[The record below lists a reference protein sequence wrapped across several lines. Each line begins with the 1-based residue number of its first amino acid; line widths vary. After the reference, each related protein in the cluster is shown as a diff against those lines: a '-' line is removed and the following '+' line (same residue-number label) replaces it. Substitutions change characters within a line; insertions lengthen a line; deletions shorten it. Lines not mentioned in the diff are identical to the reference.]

1 MLIQYLTN
9 SERDRLLEDAIASSL
24 SLSISESITRI
35 AFWRFSAFFHLPLDI
50 FLNFIYD
57 LRITNLQGR
66 RQIGLNMKNSTTTVT
81 QLSKKINQLK
91 NLISKFPSVRS
102 LIRRWGFELTILE
115 GRLEAL
121 KAVAVVEPKQLTI
134 WDVKPVEKIDW
145 FFPPLVGSE
154 KQIQWADKLRR
165 DFAEY
170 YSSLGGEPGEGE
182 IRIKKAVGIAV
193 SAKFWIENRDFCEKI
208 AWENMTQ
215 ILKKLHALVDE
226 SQPWYSDFDQ
236 SEFKNILKAKKSI
249 LRLLRIDKAGIVAC
263 CNQQS
268 QNRRFNG

>member
-1 MLIQYLTN
+1 
-9 SERDRLLEDAIASSL
+9 
-24 SLSISESITRI
+24 
-35 AFWRFSAFFHLPLDI
+35 
-50 FLNFIYD
+50 
-57 LRITNLQGR
+57 
-66 RQIGLNMKNSTTTVT
+66 MKNSTTATAK
-81 QLSKKINQLK
+81 QIRLRINQLN
-91 NLISKFPSVRS
+91 NLISKFPRVRS
-102 LIRRWGFELTILE
+102 LVRKWAFELTILE
-115 GRLEAL
+115 GRLETL
-121 KAVAVVEPKQLTI
+121 KAVAVVETPQQLTI

-170 YSSLGGEPGEGE
+170 YSSLGGEPGDGE

-215 ILKKLHALVDE
+215 VLKKLHTLIDE
-226 SQPWYSDFDQ
+226 CQPWYSDFDQ
-236 SEFKNILKAKKSI
+236 SEFKEILTRKKSI

-263 CNQQS
+263 CNQQG
-268 QNRRFNG
+268 QNRRFN

>member
-1 MLIQYLTN
+1 LIQYLTN
-9 SERDRLLEDAIASSL
+9 SERDRFLEDAIASSL

-81 QLSKKINQLK
+81 QLSKRIAQL
-91 NLISKFPSVRS
+91 NSLISKFPRVRS
-102 LIRRWGFELTILE
+102 LIRKWAFELTVLE

-121 KAVAVVEPKQLTI
+121 KAVAVVETPKQLTI
-134 WDVKPVEKIDW
+134 WDMPQKIDW

-170 YSSLGGEPGEGE
+170 YSSLGGEPGGGE
-182 IRIKKAVGIAV
+182 IKIKKAVGIAV

-208 AWENMTQ
+208 SWENMTKV
-215 ILKKLHALVDE
+215 LRELAALVNE
-226 SQPWYSDFDQ
+226 CQPWYSDSDQ
-236 SEFKNILKAKKSI
+236 SEFKQILKDKKSI

>member
-1 MLIQYLTN
+1 
-9 SERDRLLEDAIASSL
+9 
-24 SLSISESITRI
+24 
-35 AFWRFSAFFHLPLDI
+35 
-50 FLNFIYD
+50 
-57 LRITNLQGR
+57 
-66 RQIGLNMKNSTTTVT
+66 MKNSTTTVT
-81 QLSKKINQLK
+81 QLSKRIAQL
-91 NLISKFPSVRS
+91 NSLISKFPRVRS
-102 LIRRWGFELTILE
+102 LIRKWAFELTVLE

-121 KAVAVVEPKQLTI
+121 KAVAVVETPRQLTI
-134 WDVKPVEKIDW
+134 WDMPGQKIDW

-215 ILKKLHALVDE
+215 ILKKLAALVGIC
-226 SQPWYSDFDQ
+226 QPWYNDLDQ
-236 SEFKNILKAKKSI
+236 SEFEEILKAKKSI
-249 LRLLRIDKAGIVAC
+249 LRNLRIDKAGIVAC

-268 QNRRFNG
+268 QNRAVEMRPEIERQEKIRAKAEERIFREWELNQRSPI